1 MNSEFTEGF
10 AAHRAGR
17 KRSHA
22 FKTKTGINGVKKLLK
37 TMLQIGHTF

>member
-22 FKTKTGINGVKKLLK
+22 FEAKSGINGVKKLLR
-37 TMLQIGHTF
+37 TMLKIGHTF